1 MKEKWKIYAHL
12 FEQLEQLRKEAN
24 ITVTQL
30 CKDSNVSTRTY
41 AKIKK
46 RQPVKDECY
55 WRLFIGICKG
65 ATPEEIV
72 EFWERFGEWF
82 VGVYGEE

>member
-1 MKEKWKIYAHL
+1 MKEKFEIMHHL
-12 FEQLEQLRKEAN
+12 CDRLEQLRQEAH
-24 ITVTQL
+24 IPVTQL

-41 AKIKK
+41 AKIRK

-55 WRLFIGICKG
+55 WRLFTGICKG

-72 EFWERFGEWF
+72 EFWKSFGEWI
-82 VGVYGEE
+82 VWAYGE

>member
-1 MKEKWKIYAHL
+1 MS
-12 FEQLEQLRKEAN
+12 
-24 ITVTQL
+24 QL

-41 AKIKK
+41 YRIKK
-46 RQPVKDECY
+46 RQAVKDECY

-65 ATPEEIV
+65 GTREEIV

-82 VGVYGEE
+82 FGVYGE